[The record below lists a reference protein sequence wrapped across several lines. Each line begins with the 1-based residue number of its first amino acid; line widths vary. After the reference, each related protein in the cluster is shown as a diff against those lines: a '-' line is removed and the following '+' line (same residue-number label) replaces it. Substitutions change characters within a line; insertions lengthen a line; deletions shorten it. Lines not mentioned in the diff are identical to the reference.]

1 MPAAQPGSELRIDG
15 AAVLAA
21 ARDLEPVLVELAAI
35 SSDIDELA
43 RQIASTCAAHVSGH
57 VFARAH
63 GRLSAGAVAAVDE
76 AHASLARY
84 AGGLTRAVEVVV
96 NEDAEAAGSVPAASD
111 H

>member
-21 ARDLEPVLVELAAI
+21 VSDLEPVLTELAAI

-43 RQIASTCAAHVSGH
+43 RQIASTCAAHASGH

-63 GRLSAGAVAAVDE
+63 GRLSAGAVAALDE
-76 AHASLARY
+76 ATATLARY
-84 AGGLTRAVEVVV
+84 SGGLTRSVAAVE
-96 NEDAEAAGSVPAASD
+96 NEDAQAAGSVVAGSD